1 MKRKTITLFLLFLLS
16 LQRCIPVFAEEPQLP
31 DNTLKV
37 ATTPLNSVQQAN
49 APVTLTAPSAILME
63 SEGGAVIFEQ
73 NADERRP
80 IASITKIM
88 TLLLIFEALEN
99 GSIALSD
106 TVTVSEHAASM
117 GGSQVFLEPYETQTV
132 ETMIKC
138 ITISSAND
146 ACVAMAEHLAGSEE
160 AFVARMNE
168 KAAALGMKQTTFVN
182 CCGLDVNGHVS
193 SARDV
198 ALMSCALMKY
208 PKIKD
213 YTTIWM
219 DTILHTTKRGQSEF
233 GLANTNK
240 LIKQYN
246 GITGLKTGST
256 GEAKFCLSATAER
269 NGVKLV
275 AVVLAAPDP
284 KARFRE
290 AAALLD
296 YGFATCSSYTDDHRD
311 FEKTELPVKYGMR
324 SVAEICPDGVFSHVF
339 TEKTDVSEVTK
350 EAELLEKLSAPIT
363 KGTVVG
369 RLVYRCKGREIGS
382 VPLITT
388 EDIPKMTFF
397 SALRKGAVSYLL
409 GDKNSHTE
417 AAEPSQKPAKEGTQG
432 LTDG

>member
-31 DNTLKV
+31 DDTLKV

-311 FEKTELPVKYGMR
+311 FEKTELPVKHGMR

-417 AAEPSQKPAKEGTQG
+417 AAEPSPTPAKEGTQG